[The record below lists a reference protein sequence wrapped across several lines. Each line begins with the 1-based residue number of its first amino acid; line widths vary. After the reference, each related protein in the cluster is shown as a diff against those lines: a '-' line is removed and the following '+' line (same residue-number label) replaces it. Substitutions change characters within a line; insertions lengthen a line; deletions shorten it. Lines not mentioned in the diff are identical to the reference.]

1 MKLLLTMCAAAAL
14 CTPAFA
20 QKSGMI
26 NRNAPTI
33 SQTVTAGNAKISLNY
48 TSLAWGQG
56 KAFDEA
62 MDKAGGADARK
73 NINDLAKKQP
83 IGDLSTSVDLTCGDL
98 RIPAG
103 DYKVAF
109 TINDNAEWQINFIGK
124 ETLTMK
130 LPLMDNKEMPH
141 KRLLMCLYAG
151 DSDGAGVYVAFGT
164 KFAILSLAPAGG
176 EKKG

>member
-1 MKLLLTMCAAAAL
+1 MKLFVTLAAAAL
-14 CTPAFA
+14 VCAPAFA

-33 SQTVTAGNAKISLNY
+33 SQTVTAGGAKISLNY

-56 KAFDEA
+56 KMFDEA
-62 MDKAGGADARK
+62 MDKANGAEARK
-73 NINDLAKKQP
+73 GINDLAKKQP
-83 IGDLSTSVDLTCGDL
+83 IGDLSTSVDLVCGDL

-109 TINDNAEWQINFIGK
+109 TITDNVEWQINFIGK

-151 DSDGAGVYVAFGT
+151 DTDGAGVYVACGT
-164 KFAILSLAPAGG
+164 KFAILSLAPGAAE
-176 EKKG
+176 EKG